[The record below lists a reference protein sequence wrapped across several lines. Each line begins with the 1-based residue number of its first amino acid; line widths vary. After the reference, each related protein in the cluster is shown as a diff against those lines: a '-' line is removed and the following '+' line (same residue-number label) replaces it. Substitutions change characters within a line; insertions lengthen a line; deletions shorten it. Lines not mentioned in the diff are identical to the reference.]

1 MVPGDAEP
9 APVTH
14 PAPPNWEFWGVD
26 GSRPASCCQEPGGSQ
41 AVEHRPWRMGIL
53 QAEGDLEHSAKD
65 APKLPD
71 MGMGALC
78 LSFPKNKVSLS
89 PFATSCGV
97 KDPKAL
103 EKKLFKKSSVPGL
116 ASPALPTS
124 HVKNALESRQV
135 FEMGWGERGH
145 GEGRGGAF
153 DSVSGFFHQSH
164 IPAHAI
170 TLRESA
176 TTYRIHV
183 EPI

>member
-1 MVPGDAEP
+1 M
-9 APVTH
+9 
-14 PAPPNWEFWGVD
+14 
-26 GSRPASCCQEPGGSQ
+26 
-41 AVEHRPWRMGIL
+41 EHRPWRMGIL

-124 HVKNALESRQV
+124 HVKNALESHQV
-135 FEMGWGERGH
+135 SEMGWGERGH